1 MTLKQATLLPLIGL
15 LAACASDGGGR
26 GSGITTVVQGNVDS
40 VQTAALPGRAATEGI
55 HVTVE
60 GSSAQGETDANGRFS
75 LRGDFDGRVTLLFQR
90 PSDGITAEVS
100 INVPAGGTLSMTNVR
115 IDNLHGVAIPES
127 QTVDFTCMITAANCI
142 AQTLTLASV
151 GTNDLDRYTLRLDT
165 SSVQDIHGNLLACG
179 DIRAGQRATIHG
191 MVNPDDSF
199 GEAVVEVEG

>member
-1 MTLKQATLLPLIGL
+1 MTLKQATLLPLICL

-40 VQTAALPGRAATEGI
+40 VQMAALPGRAVTEGI

-60 GSSAQGETDANGRFS
+60 GSNAQGETDASGRFAI
-75 LRGDFDGRVTLLFQR
+75 RGDFDGRVTLLFQR

-100 INVPAGGTLSMTNVR
+100 INVPAGGTLNITNVR

-127 QTVDFTCMITAANCI
+127 QTVAFTGMITAVNCV

-151 GTNDLDRYTLRLDT
+151 GTNDLDRYTLQLDT
-165 SSVQDIHGNLLACG
+165 SSVQDIHGNMLACG
-179 DIRAGQRATIHG
+179 DIHAGQRATIHG
-191 MVNPDDSF
+191 MVNPDDTF